1 VERSRLFA
9 AGKGAVMRRLLAATA
24 ALSLATT
31 LAACGGD
38 GSDDTSGSGGG
49 GAEEVRSIRVG
60 VIPIVDVA
68 PIYLGVEQGF
78 FEDRN
83 LDVELVPGSGGA
95 AAVPGVV
102 SGDYDFSFGNV
113 TSILLASSEGLPLR
127 VVANGVSSTAD
138 PATDFSAVVVPADS
152 PIQSVADLEGKKV
165 AVNNL
170 KNIGEV
176 TIRKGIEDAGGD
188 PTNVQFL
195 ELPFPEMPAAVAA
208 GNVDA
213 AWVVEPFVTVAT
225 GQGARAIFYPFAEP
239 IEDLTVATYFTLEP
253 TIQQDPDLVDDFQA
267 AINESLEY
275 ADSNPDEVRRI
286 LLTYTQIPEEAAQQ
300 IRLPS
305 WPQEVNWESVE
316 VVAGLMTDFGITEET
331 ADVEALDATD

>member
-1 VERSRLFA
+1 
-9 AGKGAVMRRLLAATA
+9 MRRPFATA
-24 ALSLATT
+24 VAAVLATS

-38 GSDDTSGSGGG
+38 DSGGSSGGG
-49 GAEEVRSIRVG
+49 GSDEVRSIRVG

-68 PIYLGVEQGF
+68 PIYLGVDQGF
-78 FEDRN
+78 FEDRDI
-83 LDVELVPGSGGA
+83 DVELVPGSGGA

-113 TSILLASSEGLPLR
+113 TSILLASSQGLPLR

-138 PATDFSAVVVPADS
+138 PATDFSAVVVPAAS
-152 PIQSVADLEGKKV
+152 PIQSVADLAGKRV

-188 PTNVQFL
+188 PQSVEFL
-195 ELPFPEMPAAVAA
+195 ELPFPDMPAAVAN
-208 GNVDA
+208 GDVDA

-225 GQGARAIFYPFAEP
+225 GQGARPVFYPFAEP
-239 IEDLTVATYFTLEP
+239 IEDLTVATYFTSEQV
-253 TIQQDPDLVDDFQA
+253 IQEDPDLVDDFQA

-275 ADSNPDEVRRI
+275 ADSHPDEVRRI
-286 LLTYTQIPEEAAQQ
+286 LLTYTQIPEAAAQA

-316 VVAGLMTDFGITEET
+316 AVAGLMTDFGITEET
-331 ADVEALDATD
+331 ADVDALDATD

>member
-1 VERSRLFA
+1 
-9 AGKGAVMRRLLAATA
+9 MRRLLATTA
-24 ALSLATT
+24 ALALATT

-38 GSDDTSGSGGG
+38 GSDDSSSGGG
-49 GAEEVRSIRVG
+49 GGGSDEVRSIRVG

-83 LDVELVPGSGGA
+83 IDVELVPGSGGA

-113 TSILLASSEGLPLR
+113 TSILLAGSEGLPLR
-127 VVANGVSSTAD
+127 VVANGVSSTGD
-138 PATDFSAVVVPADS
+138 VATDFSAVVVPANS
-152 PIQSVADLEGKKV
+152 PIQSVADLEGKRV

-188 PTNVQFL
+188 PSNVEFL
-195 ELPFPEMPAAVAA
+195 ELPFPEMPAAVAG

-239 IEDLTVATYFTLEP
+239 IEDLTVATYFTTEQV
-253 TIQQDPDLVDDFQA
+253 IQEDPDLVDDFQA

-275 ADSNPDEVRRI
+275 ANSNPDEVRRI
-286 LLTYTQIPEEAAQQ
+286 LLTYTQIPPAAAEQ

-305 WPQEVNWESVE
+305 WPQEVNWDSIET
-316 VVAGLMTDFGITEET
+316 VAELMADFGITEEPT
-331 ADVEALDATD
+331 DVDALKATD

>member
-1 VERSRLFA
+1 
-9 AGKGAVMRRLLAATA
+9 MRRLLTPFAVL
-24 ALSLATT
+24 ALLTPI
-31 LAACGGD
+31 AACGGD
-38 GSDDTSGSGGG
+38 DSGDSGGG
-49 GAEEVRSIRVG
+49 GGGGEQEVRELRVG

-78 FEDRN
+78 FEERG

-127 VVANGVSSTAD
+127 IVANGVSSTAD
-138 PATDFSAVVVPADS
+138 PETDFSAVVVPGSS
-152 PIQSVADLEGKKV
+152 PIQSVADLEGKRV

-176 TIRKGIEDAGGD
+176 TIRQGIEDAGGD
-188 PTNVQFL
+188 GSNVEFV
-195 ELPFPEMPAAVAA
+195 ELPFPEMPAAVAG

-225 GQGARAIFYPFAEP
+225 GQGARAVFYPFAEP

-253 TIQQDPDLVDDFQA
+253 TIQEDPDLVDDFQA

-275 ADSNPDEVRRI
+275 ANSNPDEVRRI
-286 LLTYTQIPEEAAQQ
+286 LLTYTQIPEAAAQS

-305 WPQEVNWESVE
+305 WPQEVNWDSVE
-316 VVAGLMTDFGITEET
+316 TVAELMTEFGITEET
-331 ADVEALDATD
+331 ADVESLQATD

>member
-1 VERSRLFA
+1 
-9 AGKGAVMRRLLAATA
+9 MRRLLAPIAV
-24 ALSLATT
+24 LAMLTPI
-31 LAACGGD
+31 AACGGD
-38 GSDDTSGSGGG
+38 DSGGGGGGGGG
-49 GAEEVRSIRVG
+49 GAEEVRALRVG

-78 FEDRN
+78 FEERG
-83 LDVELVPGSGGA
+83 LDVELVQGSGGA

-127 VVANGVSSTAD
+127 VVANGVSSTGD
-138 PATDFSAVVVPADS
+138 PETDFSAVVVPPTS
-152 PIQSVADLEGKKV
+152 SIQSVADLAGKRV

-188 PTNVQFL
+188 PSNVEFV
-195 ELPFPEMPAAVAA
+195 ELPFPEMPAAVQS

-225 GQGARAIFYPFAEP
+225 GQGARPIFYPFAEP
-239 IEDLTVATYFTLEP
+239 IEDLTVATYFGLEP
-253 TIQQDPDLVDDFQA
+253 TLQEDPDLVDDFQA

-275 ADSNPDEVRRI
+275 ANSNPDEVRRI
-286 LLTYTQIPEEAAQQ
+286 LLTYTQIPPEAVEQ
-300 IRLPS
+300 IALPS
-305 WPQEVNWESVE
+305 FPQEVNWDSVE
-316 VVAGLMTDFGITEET
+316 TVAELMADFGITEEA
-331 ADVEALDATD
+331 ADVEALKATD

>member
-1 VERSRLFA
+1 
-9 AGKGAVMRRLLAATA
+9 MRRLLATTA
-24 ALSLATT
+24 AVLLATS

-38 GSDDTSGSGGG
+38 DSADSSGGG
-49 GAEEVRSIRVG
+49 GGSDEVRSIRVG

-83 LDVELVPGSGGA
+83 IDVELVPGSGGA

-113 TSILLASSEGLPLR
+113 TSILLAESQGLPLK

-152 PIQSVADLEGKKV
+152 PIQSVADLAGRRV

-176 TIRKGIEDAGGD
+176 TIRKGVEDAGGD
-188 PTNVQFL
+188 PASVEFL
-195 ELPFPEMPAAVAA
+195 ELPFPDMPAAVAN
-208 GNVDA
+208 GDVDA

-225 GQGARAIFYPFAEP
+225 AQGARAVFYPFAHP
-239 IEDLTVATYFTLEP
+239 IEDLTVATYFTSEQV
-253 TIQQDPDLVDDFQA
+253 IQEDPDLVDDFQA

-275 ADSNPDEVRRI
+275 ASSNPDEVRRI
-286 LLTYTQIPEEAAQQ
+286 LLTYTQIPEEAAQA

-316 VVAGLMTDFGITEET
+316 VVAGLMTDFGISEET
-331 ADVEALDATD
+331 ADVDALNATD

>member
-1 VERSRLFA
+1 
-9 AGKGAVMRRLLAATA
+9 MRRPFATA
-24 ALSLATT
+24 VAVVLATS

-38 GSDDTSGSGGG
+38 DSGGSSGGG
-49 GAEEVRSIRVG
+49 GSDEVRSIRVG

-68 PIYLGVEQGF
+68 PIYLGVDQGF
-78 FEDRN
+78 FEDRDI
-83 LDVELVPGSGGA
+83 DVELVPGSGGA

-113 TSILLASSEGLPLR
+113 TSILLASSQGLPLR

-138 PATDFSAVVVPADS
+138 PATDFSAVVVPAAS
-152 PIQSVADLEGKKV
+152 PIQSVADLAGKRV

-188 PTNVQFL
+188 PQSVEFL
-195 ELPFPEMPAAVAA
+195 ELPFPDMPAAVAN
-208 GNVDA
+208 GDVDA

-225 GQGARAIFYPFAEP
+225 GQGARPVFYPFAEP
-239 IEDLTVATYFTLEP
+239 IEDLTVATYFTSEQV
-253 TIQQDPDLVDDFQA
+253 IQEDPDLVDDFQA

-275 ADSNPDEVRRI
+275 ADSHPDEVRRI
-286 LLTYTQIPEEAAQQ
+286 LLTYTQIPEAAAQA

-316 VVAGLMTDFGITEET
+316 AVAGLMTDFGITEET
-331 ADVEALDATD
+331 ADVDALDATD